1 MGFKKIKPAFN
12 LASCG
17 EADGYVRVWKKP
29 SAFLQKLTDV
39 LQQLVDSQNPVVITV
54 SDEKNYA
61 YVMSYGFDAL
71 QAVEIRS
78 SNDVIFSSDGHNK
91 DQRIRKIET
100 IIVAC
105 VILIVFISYHA
116 VRKYLKV

>member
-1 MGFKKIKPAFN
+1 MFYYDAYYNSWAWNSVKDEK
-12 LASCG
+12 
-17 EADGYVRVWKKP
+17 
-29 SAFLQKLTDV
+29 QKLTDV

-105 VILIVFISYHA
+105 VVLIVFISYHA

>member
-1 MGFKKIKPAFN
+1 
-12 LASCG
+12 
-17 EADGYVRVWKKP
+17 
-29 SAFLQKLTDV
+29 
-39 LQQLVDSQNPVVITV
+39 
-54 SDEKNYA
+54 
-61 YVMSYGFDAL
+61 MSYGFDAL

-116 VRKYLKV
+116 VRK

>member
-1 MGFKKIKPAFN
+1 
-12 LASCG
+12 
-17 EADGYVRVWKKP
+17 
-29 SAFLQKLTDV
+29 
-39 LQQLVDSQNPVVITV
+39 
-54 SDEKNYA
+54 
-61 YVMSYGFDAL
+61 MSYGFDAL